1 LSKADFLC
9 VNFLKMWQKFNISEM
24 KKLRSVRNLLSSFFP
39 SKNER
44 TDIHRI
50 IILLVLCGCQNWSV
64 TLRMEQR
71 LWVFEN
77 RALRNMLGSKVDG
90 GIGGWNKLHSDRFC
104 ELYYL

>member
-1 LSKADFLC
+1 
-9 VNFLKMWQKFNISEM
+9 M
-24 KKLRSVRNLLSSFFP
+24 KKLRSVRNLLSSFLP

-44 TDIHRI
+44 TDIHI
-50 IILLVLCGCQNWSV
+50 LCGCQNWSV
-64 TLRMEQR
+64 TLRMEYK

-90 GIGGWNKLHSDRFC
+90 GIGGWYKLHSDRFC